1 MINDLILKL
10 IYTYLIGMLGVLFYY
25 LFLYGYAVYISRQ
38 YDMQIDNW
46 GLENKG
52 IFLIFCPIVN
62 IVAAVVM
69 WMLIHKPMK
78 TIELM
83 IIMSTHPDMQDPP
96 EDEDIW

>member
-1 MINDLILKL
+1 MILQLLSLYLK
-10 IYTYLIGMLGVLFYY
+10 GMLGVLFYY
-25 LFLYGYAVYISRQ
+25 LFLYGYAVYTARK

-46 GLENKG
+46 ELENKA

-62 IVAAVVM
+62 TVAAVVM
-69 WMLIHKPMK
+69 WVLIHKPMK
-78 TIELM
+78 TIEQM